1 MEHTKLWIA
10 QIGLAGGRNM
20 GVFHLK
26 APLTQEDVTQLHIGD
41 TVFISGDAFT
51 CRSMLHRWVFEENH
65 TLPLDTTNRNVLIH
79 VGPII
84 LQENK
89 HWKLVSFMPT
99 SSLRFE
105 KWGASSVKQWGLRM
119 IIGKTTMGKETMK
132 AMTEHKCVHVS
143 PQCVGPNLWVD
154 SIKVTDVSLLDE
166 LGSIEATWYVTLNE
180 LGPFIVDI
188 DCMGN
193 NLYKN
198 HETVVNEN
206 WKAALKDMGITS
218 DFQYTKLYGD

>member
-1 MEHTKLWIA
+1 
-10 QIGLAGGRNM
+10 M

-26 APLTQEDVTQLHIGD
+26 APLTKEDVTQLRIGD
-41 TVFISGDAFT
+41 TVYISGDAFT
-51 CRSMLHRWVFEENH
+51 CRSMLYRWVFDEKH
-65 TLPLDTTNRNVLIH
+65 SLPLDTTNRNVLIH

-84 LQENK
+84 LRDDNS
-89 HWKLVSFMPT
+89 WRLVSFMPT

-105 KWGASSVKQWGLRM
+105 KWGALSVKQWGLRM

-132 AMTEHKCVHVS
+132 AMMEHKCVHVS
-143 PQCVGPNLWVD
+143 PQCVSPNLWID
-154 SIKVTDVSLLDE
+154 AIKVTDVKLLDE
-166 LGSIEATWYVTLNE
+166 LGHIEATWYMTLND

-198 HETVVNEN
+198 NEVVVDNN
-206 WKAALKDMGITS
+206 RVKALKETGIS
-218 DFQYTKLYGD
+218 ESFEYTKLYGD